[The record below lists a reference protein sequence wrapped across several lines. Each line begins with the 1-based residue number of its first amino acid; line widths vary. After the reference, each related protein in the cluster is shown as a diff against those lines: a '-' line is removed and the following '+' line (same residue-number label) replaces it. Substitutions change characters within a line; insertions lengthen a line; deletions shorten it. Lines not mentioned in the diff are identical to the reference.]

1 MKWTYRL
8 YHPPAGGLGDAVAS
22 LEGVPPM
29 VFDCLQIRNE
39 SSPTVVDARDT
50 TLLRPSSRA
59 IRRGMTAQRAV
70 QFHRALR

>member
-1 MKWTYRL
+1 
-8 YHPPAGGLGDAVAS
+8 
-22 LEGVPPM
+22 M

-39 SSPTVVDARDT
+39 SSPMVVNARDT
-50 TLLRPSSRA
+50 TLLGLSWRA